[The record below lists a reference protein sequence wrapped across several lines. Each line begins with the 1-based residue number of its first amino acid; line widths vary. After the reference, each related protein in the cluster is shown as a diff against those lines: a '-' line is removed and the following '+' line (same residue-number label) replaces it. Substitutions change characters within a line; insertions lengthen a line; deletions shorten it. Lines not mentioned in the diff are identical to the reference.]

1 MNNYTMKTYEMKREI
16 LKFSK
21 KITDG
26 LDKPTTKFVT
36 DMIYGIEKS
45 NSVLISEIARA
56 LNEKI
61 KPKNTIERLCDNCN
75 TMTLQ
80 ENKILKDNY
89 MNIALKQLPDEEIIL
104 IEDDSDVNKEHSS
117 KLEDLCI
124 VRDASKQKETYVNGY
139 HVCEIVGLSKNEKQP
154 ISLYSNIYSTESKGF
169 LSCNEETKKSEKY
182 VIEKIRENKP
192 DTRIIIVKDRGYD
205 SLDLFKNTI
214 DNKVS
219 FVVRLDGDRHLLFKD
234 KKRIVKEVASKR
246 KGKIHTKLMYKGE
259 NVDCYISYTKV
270 QLPKIKNKDLTLVI
284 IYRKDEE
291 NDPMYLLTD
300 IDVKSKADVEKI
312 ARTYMLRW
320 RIEEYFKSKKQNYDF
335 ENFRIRNL
343 KGINNLNLILSC
355 VMLHIGTLTEKMDY
369 KLLVIKIIEA
379 SQSLKKKAIVWYG
392 QISKGIAN
400 ILKYAKTGIK
410 VFEEIETRIKYKQL
424 SLKL

>member
-1 MNNYTMKTYEMKREI
+1 MNNFTTNTYEMKREI

-104 IEDDSDVNKEHSS
+104 IEDDSDVNKEYSS

-154 ISLYSNIYSTESKGF
+154 ISLYSKIYSTESKEF
-169 LSCNEETKKSEKY
+169 LSCSEETKKSEKY
-182 VIEKIRENKP
+182 VVEKIRENKP
-192 DTRIIIVKDRGYD
+192 NTKIIVVKDRGYD
-205 SLDLFKNTI
+205 SFNLFKNTI

-284 IYRKDEE
+284 IYRKDDE
-291 NDPMYLLTD
+291 NNPMYLLTD

-400 ILKYAKTGIK
+400 ILKYAKAGIK

>member
-1 MNNYTMKTYEMKREI
+1 MNNYTMNTYEMKREI